1 MSALSGMECAAVPAQ
16 SSPRMLQLCR
26 TVKLNTLTR
35 AQLKIQQTKA
45 INNYPFKMQY
55 KIYFIIRNASK
66 FVVSFGSAGQL
77 LCAPLQSEFTQD
89 THSICSTHTLSLS
102 HCLSASVRAFVWRR
116 ARQSSLRKF
125 SCAKTLHVSGRKRT
139 RERNVA
145 TKRKA

>member
-1 MSALSGMECAAVPAQ
+1 MRCAAVPAQ

-45 INNYPFKMQY
+45 INNCPFKMQY

-66 FVVSFGSAGQL
+66 FVVSFGSAGKL
-77 LCAPLQSEFTQD
+77 LCPPSRANSLKTRTQFVPL
-89 THSICSTHTLSLS
+89 ILSLS

-145 TKRKA
+145 TQRKA

>member
-1 MSALSGMECAAVPAQ
+1 MSALSGMECSAVPAQ

-45 INNYPFKMQY
+45 INNCPFKMQY
-55 KIYFIIRNASK
+55 NIYFIIRNASK

-77 LCAPLQSEFTQD
+77 LCPPSRANSLKTRTQFVPL
-89 THSICSTHTLSLS
+89 ILS
-102 HCLSASVRAFVWRR
+102 HCLSAFVRAFVWRR
-116 ARQSSLRKF
+116 AGQSSLRKF

-145 TKRKA
+145 TQRKA